1 MTSTIE
7 YIINDICNQSE
18 LDQMTERFVE
28 VFLPTES
35 TRLTTTTTKSNLDSS
50 MNKTT
55 TVQSSKPMNR
65 SAAAIKGE
73 CNNALNYGKSINILP
88 KVQQLSQDAL
98 GKMKKIESECAQ
110 SLGQYKDQFMEIL
123 NSTATQLS
131 KSKKLNIKTFN
142 NSIAKSIKDFY
153 ERYIV
158 GSREA
163 KTVLDYNANNQY
175 TSGKVALS
183 ENSKWT
189 ECVNPF
195 YEGDYYY
202 DYDYDNSWSSSRL
215 GRTTGRI
222 VRSKP
227 MKATLLTLVTF
238 AVTMVLT
245 NVVRIYLG
253 GTPGGQFTTSWGLGL
268 FQFFSCLFIAP
279 IVEEPA
285 KMISVKGGYGKHFFF
300 AFNLLEFGGYILMFL
315 HLGTASIG
323 FVIILRAI
331 SVIFHAITMKIH
343 QSAQNQGPVK
353 TGIKLGIC
361 ILLHFMFNAVAL
373 KYSFMGIAGV
383 PMLLFA
389 IGFMGVA
396 YGVFAVARKGISA
409 IANRRG

>member
-73 CNNALNYGKSINILP
+73 CTNALNYGKGINILP
-88 KVQQLSQDAL
+88 TVQQLGRDAL
-98 GKMKKIESECAQ
+98 GKMKKIETECAQ
-110 SLGQYKDQFMEIL
+110 SLGQYKDQFTEIL

-142 NSIAKSIKDFY
+142 TSIAKSIKDFY
-153 ERYIV
+153 DRYIV

-163 KTVLDYNANNQY
+163 KAVLDYNANNQY

-183 ENSKWT
+183 KNSKWT

-195 YEGDYYY
+195 YEGDYG
-202 DYDYDNSWSSSRL
+202 NGNPITRTA
-215 GRTTGRI
+215 GRVI
-222 VRSKP
+222 RSKP

-373 KYSFMGIAGV
+373 KYSFMGVAGV

>member
-18 LDQMTERFVE
+18 LDQMTKRFVE

-73 CNNALNYGKSINILP
+73 CDNALNYGKGINILP
-88 KVQQLSQDAL
+88 TVQQLGRDAL
-98 GKMKKIESECAQ
+98 GKMKKIETECAQ
-110 SLGQYKDQFMEIL
+110 SLGQYKDQFTEIL

-142 NSIAKSIKDFY
+142 TSIAKSIKDFY
-153 ERYIV
+153 DRYIV

-195 YEGDYYY
+195 YEGDYGNG
-202 DYDYDNSWSSSRL
+202 NSITRTA
-215 GRTTGRI
+215 GRVI
-222 VRSKP
+222 RSKP

-373 KYSFMGIAGV
+373 KYSFMGVAGV